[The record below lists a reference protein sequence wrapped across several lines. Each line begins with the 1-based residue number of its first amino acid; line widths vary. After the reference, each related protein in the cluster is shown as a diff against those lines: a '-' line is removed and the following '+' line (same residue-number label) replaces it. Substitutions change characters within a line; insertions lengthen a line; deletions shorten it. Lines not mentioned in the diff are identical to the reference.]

1 MLKLGDSVLGKC
13 ALEIGPWLRMW
24 LDILCLVL
32 KRSGIESWD
41 LLNHLSR
48 NQEKRESY
56 PGTICKRAL
65 FSKCVNRHD
74 IYGRSTKFLRM
85 LYQQNVSAWPERGRD
100 RRTSEK
106 AVRLPK
112 FYRQKNRII

>member
-1 MLKLGDSVLGKC
+1 M
-13 ALEIGPWLRMW
+13 
-24 LDILCLVL
+24 
-32 KRSGIESWD
+32 
-41 LLNHLSR
+41 
-48 NQEKRESY
+48 
-56 PGTICKRAL
+56 
-65 FSKCVNRHD
+65 
-74 IYGRSTKFLRM
+74 RM